1 MNRKRQINKI
11 LCYFWYFRVSIE
23 VCLECLL
30 RGLEHQVTILAV
42 PNVTLNNL
50 SYTWRKS
57 AL

>member
-1 MNRKRQINKI
+1 MNCKRQINKI
-11 LCYFWYFRVSIE
+11 LCYFRYFRVPIE
-23 VCLECLL
+23 ICLECLL
-30 RGLEHQVTILAV
+30 RSLEHQVTILTV